1 MRAVLLIGSPRGDR
15 STSRA
20 LGVYTLE
27 GLRSRGW
34 EVEERFTCR
43 DVTTSEGL
51 TDLLAAVERSDL
63 LILSFPTYVDSP
75 PAAVMRIMETM
86 HGRIKRGGALL
97 AIANCG
103 FISSSNNTSSLSICR
118 LFARDIGWEWRG
130 GLSLGG
136 GNVLAG
142 RTLEEAGGVARNVR
156 RALDQAVSALA
167 EGRVVPRGTIDRM
180 ARNIVPP
187 FIYNITANRA
197 WDLAARNNKVLDR
210 IRDRPYMEEEQV

>member
-1 MRAVLLIGSPRGDR
+1 MRAVLLIGSPRGER
-15 STSRA
+15 STSRG

-34 EVEERFTCR
+34 EVEERYTCR

-75 PAAVMRIMETM
+75 PAAVVRVMETM

-103 FISSSNNTSSLSICR
+103 FISSMNNASSLSICR

-142 RTLEEAGGVARNVR
+142 RTLEEAGGVARSVR

-167 EGRVVPRGTIDRM
+167 EGKAVPQGTIDLM
-180 ARNIVPP
+180 GRNIVPP

-197 WDLAARNNKVLDR
+197 WDRAARKNKVLER
-210 IRDRPYMEEEQV
+210 IRDRPYMEERR